1 MGPVVYFVGSV
12 LTGKEP
18 EMEWDADAIMRIA
31 IGFFFVLFGVGIA
44 YALFRLAG
52 VFKRL
57 SSILADTNTEVIPLL
72 KRVEDTLDGVNSELG
87 KVDEIT
93 GSVASIAKTA
103 EQATI
108 AVHGAVA
115 KPTKKVVAMAAG
127 VNEGLRSFFKS
138 GTGKE

>member
-1 MGPVVYFVGSV
+1 
-12 LTGKEP
+12 
-18 EMEWDADAIMRIA
+18 MRIA

-57 SSILADTNTEVIPLL
+57 SILADTNTEVIPLL
-72 KRVEDTLDGVNSELG
+72 KRVEDTRRGQPELG

-103 EQATI
+103 EMLPSRYI
-108 AVHGAVA
+108 AVA
-115 KPTKKVVAMAAG
+115 KPTKKVVATAG